1 MAALIGVLETL
12 WRIEAEQPG
21 KACSLA
27 KLSKQ
32 AQRPMSVLRRQ
43 LVMLVEAGWI
53 ELRLEEG
60 GITGSARLSESG
72 LELGREIFT
81 QTTPPG

>member
-1 MAALIGVLETL
+1 MDDEVMAALVSVLETL

-21 KACSLA
+21 KPCSLA

-43 LVMLVEAGWI
+43 LLMLADADWI
-53 ELRLEEG
+53 ELRLDEG
-60 GITGSARLSESG
+60 GITGSVRLSAGG
-72 LELGREIFT
+72 LQLGRELF
-81 QTTPPG
+81 G